1 MQQRFLKALGYLS
14 NFENDDAGRE
24 RDERI
29 QMHADRLYHRMLDQE
44 AAIAKAKEE
53 GRPVPAF
60 GPLIDKVK
68 VTETPEEATARAK
81 KVEES
86 PVSSF
91 AKKTATQLRKGGGK
105 GEEEESPISKLSDS
119 VQKQIKEKLEGM
131 SGIERELEEKALI
144 AEVTMGQQVNKNLKN
159 IFSKE
164 AAEREKRREEGKET
178 IIDRFTSIFGG
189 K

>member
-60 GPLIDKVK
+60 GPLIDRVK
-68 VTETPEEATARAK
+68 VTETPEQAAARAK
-81 KVEES
+81 KVEVS

-91 AKKTATQLRKGGGK
+91 ATKTAEQLRKGG
-105 GEEEESPISKLSDS
+105 EEQESPISKLSDS

-144 AEVTMGQQVNKNLKN
+144 AEVTMGQQINKNLKN

-178 IIDRFTSIFGG
+178 IVDRFTSIFGG